1 MFIDYITLM
10 LINLAAGLSL
20 LSAYVYRGLDEPIQ
34 KRWVPGFGVVGAI
47 ALVTGLHMVF
57 TWAVPGS
64 YNIAFG
70 ETSVLFGILF
80 VGTAWA
86 LAAGWELITLAAYGF
101 FAGLAATLIG
111 IRIINLGLTQTPL
124 VTGVAFIL
132 TGLGGIF
139 AAPTLHWKSTR
150 SLRTVG
156 ALILGLAALIFTVI
170 ALKAYWSHLEGF
182 SNWKPLPMRGV
193 TPPSPGSP

>member
-20 LSAYVYRGLDEPIQ
+20 LSAYVYRGLDEPVQ

-70 ETSVLFGILF
+70 ETSVQGF
-80 VGTAWA
+80 VARDLLHEA
-86 LAAGWELITLAAYGF
+86 SLV
-101 FAGLAATLIG
+101 FA
-111 IRIINLGLTQTPL
+111 
-124 VTGVAFIL
+124 
-132 TGLGGIF
+132 
-139 AAPTLHWKSTR
+139 
-150 SLRTVG
+150 
-156 ALILGLAALIFTVI
+156 
-170 ALKAYWSHLEGF
+170 
-182 SNWKPLPMRGV
+182 
-193 TPPSPGSP
+193 